1 MAYVSQEDLI
11 IYVDGITQFNAGE
24 DCDFRIIVYKDYLD
38 TQLTL
43 ENVDAITVTIFDDVG
58 RRVLSYTYPNIPG
71 KTLPLSIGGT
81 GTSTEQGFIE
91 FTIAGADSQQFV
103 PNDVY
108 ATVSFVWT
116 DYYPAPKTITTPKI
130 KIGDVSGATGPQPQL
145 PNDVIGERGPKGE
158 PGSGG
163 AGGSIIPGPKG
174 DKGDT
179 GQKGATGDKGETGT
193 GGDVAGA
200 KGDQGA
206 QGVAGQD
213 GAQGAAGQDGAQ
225 GAAGQ
230 DGAQGTAGQD
240 GAQGAA
246 GQDGAQGAAGQDGA
260 QGAAGE
266 KGEKGLDGNSVAGTK
281 GEQGAQGTAGQ
292 KGEQGPEGQ
301 GQTGV
306 QGAAGQDGAQ
316 GAAGQ
321 KGEQGQGQTG
331 VQGAAGQT
339 GVQGAAGQ
347 DGAQGAAGQD
357 GAQGAA
363 GQKGEQGPEGQGQTG
378 AQGAAGQKGEQGQGQ
393 KGEQGEKGAPG
404 SGGGS
409 GSSATLYLARI
420 EFDASLQT
428 NSISFDDPNS
438 DGMYTTLGAVGT
450 IGSYPTISFSF
461 SGEDNPPTS
470 VIVFGWKASANQYTI
485 THLVA
490 GTANKDYLIEANSN
504 TLIPNSSS
512 QYETD
517 IFGNFSSASIKIAM
531 EADNFD
537 IQKQA
542 GGFGSTGKN
551 THAYVLFTFNN

>member
-230 DGAQGTAGQD
+230 DGAQGTAGQ
-240 GAQGAA
+240 
-246 GQDGAQGAAGQDGA
+246 
-260 QGAAGE
+260 
-266 KGEKGLDGNSVAGTK
+266 
-281 GEQGAQGTAGQ
+281 

-306 QGAAGQDGAQ
+306 QGAAGQD
-316 GAAGQ
+316 
-321 KGEQGQGQTG
+321 
-331 VQGAAGQT
+331 
-339 GVQGAAGQ
+339 
-347 DGAQGAAGQD
+347 
-357 GAQGAA
+357 
-363 GQKGEQGPEGQGQTG
+363 G